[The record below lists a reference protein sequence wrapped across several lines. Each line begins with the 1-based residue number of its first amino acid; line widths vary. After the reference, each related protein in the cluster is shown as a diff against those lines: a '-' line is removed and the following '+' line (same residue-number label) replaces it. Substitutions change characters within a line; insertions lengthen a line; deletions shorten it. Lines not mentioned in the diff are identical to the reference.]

1 MSSSVAAKVTSV
13 QPEPKSV
20 DPGGRSRQHVSST
33 VSVPGRY
40 TWNEAVNRRNKHN
53 RHNGAAGA
61 AGAAGATGAIFAT
74 GNKENDKVRCAQ
86 NKSSVWRPVRQ
97 CEGGQWARLRSGVRS
112 GCNI

>member
-53 RHNGAAGA
+53 RHNRHNRRSRRSRR
-61 AGAAGATGAIFAT
+61 
-74 GNKENDKVRCAQ
+74 NKHNRH
-86 NKSSVWRPVRQ
+86 NR
-97 CEGGQWARLRSGVRS
+97 
-112 GCNI
+112 